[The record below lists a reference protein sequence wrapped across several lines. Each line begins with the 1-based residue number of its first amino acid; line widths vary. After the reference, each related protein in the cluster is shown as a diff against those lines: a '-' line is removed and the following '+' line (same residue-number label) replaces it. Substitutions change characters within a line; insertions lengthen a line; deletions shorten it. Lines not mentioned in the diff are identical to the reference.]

1 MSDITQ
7 MSKALHSSISEV
19 GKVVIGYEHIKRQ
32 IHIALLCDGH
42 VILESVPGLAKT
54 TLINALQMAI
64 KNSVSGRIQMTP
76 DLKPGDIL
84 GFEVYNPKTG
94 LFEIRK
100 GPMTD
105 SNFLL
110 ADELNRATPKTGSA
124 FLQAMQERFIT
135 IGNETF
141 KLKDVF
147 LVLAT
152 MNPIEQEGTYPIP
165 EAMLDRF
172 CFKLNMGYLDEME
185 EFSILANTKVHGR
198 NSSSLIN
205 PVMSI
210 DDILAM
216 RKEVAL
222 IRDNASVDILK
233 YITRLVRATR
243 PGDKRFNEVFK
254 DNLEETREF
263 IAFGASPRAL
273 IWTLHTAAAN
283 AFLDGR
289 NYITPDDVKAVFG
302 DVLRHRIIL
311 SQTARFDGYS
321 TDTAIESIL
330 AKTPVVE

>member
-1 MSDITQ
+1 MSDITS
-7 MSKALHSSISEV
+7 MSNKLKSSINEI

-32 IHIALLCDGH
+32 AHLAILVDGH
-42 VILESVPGLAKT
+42 IILESVPGLAKT
-54 TLINALQMAI
+54 TLINALQLAI
-64 KNSVSGRIQMTP
+64 AGSTSGRIQMTP
-76 DLKPGDIL
+76 DLKPGDVL

-94 LFEIRK
+94 TFEIRK
-100 GPMTD
+100 GPMID
-105 SNFLL
+105 SNLLL

-135 IGNETF
+135 IGNEKF

-152 MNPIEQEGTYPIP
+152 MNPIEQEGTYSIP

-172 CFKLNMGYLDEME
+172 CFKLNMGYLTEME
-185 EFSILANTKVHGR
+185 EFTILSNTKVHGR
-198 NSSSLIN
+198 EAGSLIQ
-205 PVMSI
+205 PVLSI
-210 DDILAM
+210 DDIIEM
-216 RKEVAL
+216 RKVVAA
-222 IRDNASVDILK
+222 IRDNASTEILR

-243 PGDKRFNEVFK
+243 PSDPRFAHVFADK
-254 DNLEETREF
+254 LEEAKEL

-283 AFLDGR
+283 AFVDGR
-289 NYITPDDVKAVFG
+289 DYITPDDVKAVFP

-311 SQTARFDGYS
+311 TQTAQFDGYT
-321 TDTAIESIL
+321 TDAAIAEIL